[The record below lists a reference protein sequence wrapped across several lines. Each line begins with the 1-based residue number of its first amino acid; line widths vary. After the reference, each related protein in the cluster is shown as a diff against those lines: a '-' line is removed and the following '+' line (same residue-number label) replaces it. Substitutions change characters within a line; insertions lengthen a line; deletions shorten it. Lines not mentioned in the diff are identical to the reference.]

1 MMHGQNHIKFEEYN
15 VMVNSGQLIR
25 TTEYLTLQTRCCINR
40 YLQILISRHSTEM
53 YTIWYHLI
61 RQELS

>member
-1 MMHGQNHIKFEEYN
+1 
-15 VMVNSGQLIR
+15 MVNSGQLIH